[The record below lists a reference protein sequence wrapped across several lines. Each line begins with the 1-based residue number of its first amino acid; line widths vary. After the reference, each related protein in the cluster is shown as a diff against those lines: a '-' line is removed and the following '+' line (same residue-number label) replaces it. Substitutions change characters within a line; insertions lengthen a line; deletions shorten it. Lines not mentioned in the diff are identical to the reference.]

1 MICAPVVVVKNIKN
15 ALIIDIG
22 VNNMDKS
29 NISLDVQLANILFRL
44 TVIEHLL
51 LQKGLISPQ
60 ELEEASQT
68 LLDKVSKVI
77 LQKLDATQS
86 LDELIASLSKDSKN

>member
-15 ALIIDIG
+15 APIIDIG

-44 TVIEHLL
+44 SVIEHLL

-60 ELEEASQT
+60 ELEETSQT
-68 LLDKVSKVI
+68 LLDKVSRVI
-77 LQKLDATQS
+77 LQKLDSTQS